1 MYSVA
6 EVAFLLKMNFDPC
19 DPKWPQIYIW
29 PISMVE
35 GLKLMN
41 MYEFYGHAV

>member
-6 EVAFLLKMNFDPC
+6 EVAFLLKMTFWPL
-19 DPKWPQIYIW
+19 WPQIYIW
-29 PISMVE
+29 SISLVE